1 MKEMKVIIAGPRGRM
16 GHEAVLLME
25 RTEHF
30 NLVAAVDYKHGGEKI
45 SDLPGMPALDAPIYA
60 DLHTCLEEVEA
71 DVLLDLT
78 TPEVGKQHVTLA
90 VERGL
95 RSVIGT
101 TGFTEEELKQLTETA
116 KEKAVGTII
125 APNFAIGAVLMMKFS
140 QMAAKYFQDVEVI
153 ELHHDQKLDAPSG
166 TAVKQ

>member
-1 MKEMKVIIAGPRGRM
+1 MKEIKVIIAGPRGRM

-78 TPEVGKQHVTLA
+78 TPELGNNTL
-90 VERGL
+90 
-95 RSVIGT
+95 
-101 TGFTEEELKQLTETA
+101 
-116 KEKAVGTII
+116 
-125 APNFAIGAVLMMKFS
+125 
-140 QMAAKYFQDVEVI
+140 
-153 ELHHDQKLDAPSG
+153 H
-166 TAVKQ
+166 